1 MRHRIAGKKLGRTT
15 THRLAMERNM
25 IVSVIKHER
34 VVTTLARAK
43 AMRRNVDRMIT
54 LGKTRDLARFRRALS
69 ALQDKDAVRKLFDV
83 LGPRYAARSGGYT
96 RVMRLPGYR
105 IGDGGTRAILE
116 LVDNDVLEQ
125 HKARMA
131 AEVASEVESEAG
143 APAS

>member
-34 VVTTLARAK
+34 VVTTVTRAK

-54 LGKTRDLARFRRALS
+54 LGKTRNLARFRRAIS
-69 ALQDKDAVRKLFDV
+69 ALQDRDAVRKLFDV
-83 LGPRYAARSGGYT
+83 LGPRYAARAGGYT
-96 RVMRLPGYR
+96 RVIRMSGYR

-116 LVDNDVLEQ
+116 LVDNDVLEKQ
-125 HKARMA
+125 MARA
-131 AEVASEVESEAG
+131 AAVTADAETEVG
-143 APAS
+143 APA